1 MSENLIY
8 VGDILKRAGSSK
20 QVGLTFVGDE
30 FITSFVK
37 VVGKVTCSFTL
48 ESITNGILVKG
59 SIYGR
64 YEAKCGYGLEDFER
78 DFEFQISELFQHG
91 HDLTG
96 IKSENS
102 NFASADDEDDEED
115 FYSFEAGDIDVTQ
128 LVIDNVMTNLPM
140 APVCSDNPEDCTEFK
155 EEILPY
161 IPKVQ
166 ASDKAV
172 IEEVAKIDPRWAA
185 LDEMFENLDL
195 DDKNKE

>member
-1 MSENLIY
+1 MENLIY

-20 QVGLTFVGDE
+20 QVDLTFVGDE

-37 VVGKVTCSFTL
+37 VIGEVTCSFNL

-59 SIYGR
+59 TISGT

-78 DFEFQISELFQHG
+78 DFKFQVSELFQHG

-102 NFASADDEDDEED
+102 NFALADDDDDEED

-128 LVIDNVMTNLPM
+128 LVIDNVMTNLPI

-155 EEILPY
+155 AEILPF
-161 IPKVQ
+161 IPKVET
-166 ASDKAV
+166 SEKAV
-172 IEEVAKIDPRWAA
+172 VEEAAKIDPRWAA

-195 DDKNKE
+195 DDKDKK